1 MSATAPN
8 DPGRIDTAASSG
20 GLAGFVARLR
30 QAGQGLAARWATFAP
45 RERRLMAFA
54 AAVLGAFVL
63 WAVAIAPAWRTLQSA
78 PAQIDLLDLQL
89 QQMQVLAAESVTLRA
104 VAPVP
109 AEQAQ
114 AALAAATERLGAP
127 GKLSIQGDR
136 VLLTLKSVS
145 AAQLA
150 AWLAEARVGAR
161 ARVVDATLT
170 RAGPGLWDGSLTL
183 TLGTTR

>member
-1 MSATAPN
+1 MSAAAPN
-8 DPGRIDTAASSG
+8 DPGHADPAGERG
-20 GLAGFVARLR
+20 GLAGLSARLR
-30 QAGQGLAARWATFAP
+30 LASRGLALRWAAFAP
-45 RERRLMAFA
+45 RERRLIAFA
-54 AAVLGAFVL
+54 ATVLGAFLL
-63 WAVAIAPAWRTLQSA
+63 WAVAIGPAWRTLQSA
-78 PAQIDLLDLQL
+78 PAQIDQLDLQL

-136 VLLTLKSVS
+136 VLLTLKGAS
-145 AAQLA
+145 AAQLS

-170 RAGPGLWDGSLTL
+170 RAGPGLWDGNLTL
-183 TLGTTR
+183 TLGTAR

>member
-1 MSATAPN
+1 MSAAAPN
-8 DPGRIDTAASSG
+8 DPGHTHPAGARG
-20 GLAGFVARLR
+20 GLAGLSARLR
-30 QAGQGLAARWATFAP
+30 HAGRDLAARWATFAP
-45 RERRLMAFA
+45 RERRLMALA
-54 AAVLGAFVL
+54 ATVLGAFLL
-63 WAVAIAPAWRTLQSA
+63 WAVAIGPAWRTLQSA

-89 QQMQVLAAESVTLRA
+89 QQMQVLAAESVALRA

-114 AALAAATERLGAP
+114 AALTAATERLGAP

-136 VLLTLKSVS
+136 VLLALKGAS
-145 AAQLA
+145 AAQLT

-183 TLGTTR
+183 TLGTAR